1 MRRGAD
7 DTGNNDPKRGRD
19 VETPIIFWGV
29 IVWMIAWGILGSA
42 LLRRR
47 YLARD
52 LDTTNASFAG
62 ALAGAAL
69 GPVGVGAL
77 WTRTPRLGTPLL
89 IGFCVLCVALICAAF
104 AFADPGNNCVTNGSF
119 VASQISN
126 GIIIGIIYGFMAL
139 GLTLIF
145 SILGIVSFAHG
156 EFYMIGGMVVYYITA
171 VWFPGIN
178 PMLGVLGSCA
188 VAFMIAAVFER
199 LMLTPMYHGKI
210 DRPVEYGILATFGLA
225 FTLQYFVQAI
235 HGASPVK
242 VQRYIDFPRIRW
254 PEGVDPYW
262 VSTSRGNLT
271 LFDTISIS
279 NPRFTAAVTCILVL
293 LALLYLLH
301 RTWTGKALRAV
312 SQDREAAAITGINPD
327 RMNMLAFALGGMIAA
342 LAGALLV
349 QAFSWLP
356 QVGAIP
362 AMRSFVI
369 VVLGGLGSL
378 PGAFL
383 GGIMVGLVEAAGTGC
398 VPDAQKAA
406 SYIPAY
412 GMILLTLTLLLRPTG
427 MFGRRFASGTH
438 GNF

>member
-1 MRRGAD
+1 M
-7 DTGNNDPKRGRD
+7 
-19 VETPIIFWGV
+19 EHSWIFWTA
-29 IVWMIAWGILGSA
+29 IAWMAAWAVIGAVGTK
-42 LLRRR
+42 RR
-47 YLARD
+47 YLGQD
-52 LDTTNASFAG
+52 LETSNTVFVG
-62 ALAGAAL
+62 AMSGAAL
-69 GPVGVGAL
+69 GPVGLLPL
-77 WTRTPRLGTPLL
+77 WLKTPKLTNLL
-89 IGFCVLCVALICAAF
+89 IIGPALLAVLFVAIAF
-104 AFADPGNNCVTNGSF
+104 SFADPQNNCVTNGKF
-119 VASQISN
+119 VASQIAN
-126 GIIIGIIYGFMAL
+126 GVIIGIIYGFMAL

-145 SILGIVSFAHG
+145 SILGVVSFAHG
-156 EFYMIGGMVVYYITA
+156 EFYMIGGMLVYYITA
-171 VWFPGIN
+171 VWLPGTH
-178 PMLGVLGSCA
+178 PLLAVAGSCA
-188 VAFMIAAVFER
+188 VAFLVGAIFER

-225 FTLQYFVQAI
+225 FTLQYFVTGVLGS
-235 HGASPVK
+235 HPVK
-242 VQRYIDFPRIRW
+242 AQRFFDFPRLRL
-254 PEGVDPYW
+254 PDAADPW
-262 VSTSRGNLT
+262 LIKTSRGNMT

-279 NPRFTAAVTCILVL
+279 NPRFVAAVTCVIVL

-312 SQDREAAAITGINPD
+312 SQDREAAAIAGIDPD

-356 QVGAIP
+356 QVGNIP

-378 PGAFL
+378 PGAFV

-412 GMILLTLTLLLRPTG
+412 GMIVLTLTLLLRPTG
-427 MFGRRFASGTH
+427 MFGRAYASGAH
-438 GNF
+438 GKF

>member
-1 MRRGAD
+1 M
-7 DTGNNDPKRGRD
+7 DTPS
-19 VETPIIFWGV
+19 IFWGV
-29 IVWMIAWGILGSA
+29 VLWMIAWGVLGSV

-47 YLARD
+47 YFARD
-52 LDTTNASFAG
+52 LDTTSIPLIG
-62 ALAGAAL
+62 ALSGAAL
-69 GPVGVGAL
+69 GPVGIGLL
-77 WTRTPRLGTPLL
+77 WARTPAPRARLTAA
-89 IGFCVLCVALICAAF
+89 FAVLAVALIAGAF
-104 AFADPGNNCVTNGSF
+104 ALADPDNNCVANGAF
-119 VASQISN
+119 AASQISN

-145 SILGIVSFAHG
+145 SILGVVSFAHG
-156 EFYMIGGMVVYYITA
+156 EFYMIGGMLVYYITEI
-171 VWFPGIN
+171 WFPGIS
-178 PMLGVLGSCA
+178 PLIGVLGACFITFSLGA
-188 VAFMIAAVFER
+188 LFER
-199 LMLTPMYHGKI
+199 AMLTPMYKGKV

-225 FTLQYFVQAI
+225 FTLQYFVQAM

-242 VQRYIDFPRIRW
+242 VQRYVDFPRLSW
-254 PEGVDPYW
+254 PQGTDPVW
-262 VSTSRGNLT
+262 IETSRGNLT
-271 LFDTISIS
+271 LFETVSIS
-279 NPRFTAAVTCILVL
+279 NPRFVAAVTCILVL
-293 LALLYLLH
+293 LSLLYLLH

-312 SQDREAAAITGINPD
+312 SQDRDAAAIAGIDPN

-378 PGAFL
+378 PGAFF
-383 GGIMVGLVEAAGTGC
+383 GGILVGLVEAAGTGC
-398 VPDAQKAA
+398 LPDAQKAA

-427 MFGRRFASGTH
+427 LFGRRFASGMH
-438 GNF
+438 GQGG